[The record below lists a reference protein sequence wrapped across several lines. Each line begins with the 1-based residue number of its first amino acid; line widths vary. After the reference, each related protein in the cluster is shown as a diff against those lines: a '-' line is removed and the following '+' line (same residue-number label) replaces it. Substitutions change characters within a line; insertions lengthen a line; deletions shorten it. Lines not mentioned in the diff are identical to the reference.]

1 MGRINQSI
9 SWWCFANR
17 GVAAADLVK
26 AVARMGYASCEMLP
40 EEYWGMVRDAG
51 MKVAIIGGHNS
62 LTDGLNKRS
71 NHNRIEDET
80 LANLEVAVANDIPS
94 LICFSGN
101 REGLSDEEGL
111 EICAEGL
118 RRVAKTAEE
127 KGVLL
132 CVELLNSKVD
142 HHDYQCDRTPWGVEL
157 CKAVGSPAVKLLY
170 DIYHMQIMEGD
181 LIRTIRDYI
190 EYIGHF
196 HTAGVPGRND
206 MDDTQEIYYPAVAR
220 AIADAGYQ
228 GYVGHEFIPK
238 ADVLAALQ
246 AAYTMFDV

>member
-1 MGRINQSI
+1 MGRIKQSI

-17 GVAAADLVK
+17 GVEPPDLIK
-26 AVARMGYASCEMLP
+26 AVAKMGYASCEMLP
-40 EEYWGMVRDAG
+40 EDYWGLVREAG
-51 MKVAIIGGHNS
+51 MRIAIIGGHGT
-62 LTDGLNKRS
+62 LTDGLNKRA
-71 NHNRIEDET
+71 NHDRIEDEI
-80 LANLEVAVANDIPS
+80 LENLDVAVANDIPS

-118 RRVAKTAEE
+118 RRVAKTAEA

-142 HHDYQCDRTPWGVEL
+142 HKDYQCDRTPWGVEL
-157 CKAVGSPAVKLLY
+157 CKRVGSPAVKLLY
-170 DIYHMQIMEGD
+170 DIYHLQIMEGD
-181 LIRTIRDYI
+181 LIRTIRDSI
-190 EYIGHF
+190 DSIGHF

-206 MDDTQEIYYPAVAR
+206 MDETQEIYYPAVAR
-220 AIADAGYQ
+220 AIADTGYT

-238 ADVLAALQ
+238 GEVLGALR
-246 AAYTMFDV
+246 AAYDTFEV